1 MFVVMRDYIRA
12 MLGDTRL
19 FSIFPWED
27 WSAAWLRVLCEATQE
42 ACAIHY
48 RMAAVLSSRA
58 VPCALLSRDA
68 FHAGT
73 LRSIAF
79 PVPEVVCLETV
90 SLFSGI
96 KQN

>member
-1 MFVVMRDYIRA
+1 

-27 WSAAWLRVLCEATQE
+27 LSTAWLRVLCEATQE

-48 RMAAVLSSRA
+48 RMAVVLSSRA

-68 FHAGT
+68 FHAET
-73 LRSIAF
+73 LSTVVF
-79 PVPEVVCLETV
+79 PAPEVVCLETV
-90 SLFSGI
+90 NLFSGI